1 MWGRGSAIVVA
12 FACLAGAQQQRN
24 TPPSPSQATSP
35 MLQVRALFR
44 AAKPL
49 KPAQLFGTWVKVKEV
64 WTLQALTGHSGP
76 DHVTGMRRPD
86 LAGAPVDW
94 KLTFRRSAGHIRAA
108 SQTAWQ
114 PSGDAFNVKFE
125 ANGDF
130 IFEKQT
136 GGDSNY
142 VLRCRVSDSHDLVC
156 LDTHT
161 NGHGIEFRKIGTGAE
176 SNYPHNEKRVVW
188 ATRLS

>member
-1 MWGRGSAIVVA
+1 MWGRVSVIVVA
-12 FACLAGAQQQRN
+12 LACVAGAQQQRN
-24 TPPSPSQATSP
+24 TPPSPSQAASP

-49 KPAQLFGTWVKVKEV
+49 KPAQLLGTWVKVKEV

-86 LAGAPVDW
+86 LAGDPVDW
-94 KLTFRRSAGHIRAA
+94 KLTFRGSAGHIHVL
-108 SQTAWQ
+108 SDTAWQ
-114 PSGDAFNVKFE
+114 PTGNASDVKFK
-125 ANGDF
+125 ANGDLV
-130 IFEKQT
+130 FEKQT
-136 GGDSNY
+136 GGDANY
-142 VLRCRVSDSHDLVC
+142 LLRCRASDSHNLVC